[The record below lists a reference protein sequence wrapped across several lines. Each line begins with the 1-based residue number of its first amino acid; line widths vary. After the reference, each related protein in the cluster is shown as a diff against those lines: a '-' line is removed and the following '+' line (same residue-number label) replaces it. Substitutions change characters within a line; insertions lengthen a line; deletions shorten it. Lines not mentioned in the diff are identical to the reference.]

1 VVILFSKPLALD
13 LWSWILPNHQFVP
26 YCLIARSLI
35 SSRKE
40 VTEACG
46 VVLDTINKWSSKRY
60 NHLSYMHNEE
70 RKLIHITILVMSVA
84 RVYYVE
90 RGT

>member
-1 VVILFSKPLALD
+1 M
-13 LWSWILPNHQFVP
+13 
-26 YCLIARSLI
+26 
-35 SSRKE
+35 
-40 VTEACG
+40 TEACG

-60 NHLSYMHNEE
+60 NYLSYMHNEE
-70 RKLIHITILVMSVA
+70 RKLIHITILVISVD

>member
-1 VVILFSKPLALD
+1 
-13 LWSWILPNHQFVP
+13 
-26 YCLIARSLI
+26 LIARSLI

-70 RKLIHITILVMSVA
+70 RKLIHITILVISVD

>member
-1 VVILFSKPLALD
+1 VVLDPSK
-13 LWSWILPNHQFVP
+13 SHQFVP
-26 YCLIARSLI
+26 YCFIARSFI
-35 SSRKE
+35 YSRKE